1 MTRPLLEVAEIVRSQ
16 GDRFIQNSFR
26 WIHWAH
32 RKVLRA
38 IARCRT
44 ASLGGH
50 RDQCPRYGYRT
61 TSYNSCRDRHCPKCQ
76 SAARDQWIM
85 ARQKELLPVPY
96 VHVVFTLPHQLSPLA
111 LQNKKVLYDLL
122 FCASAETLQEVA
134 RDPRHLG
141 ADIGFL
147 SVLHTWGQNLL
158 AHPHLHC
165 VIPAGGLSPD
175 GTGWIHPRYPFFLS
189 VHVLSR
195 VFRGNFVAGLKRR
208 FQQHQLI
215 FAGVLK
221 PLENE
226 KAFRSFLRPLFR
238 QNWVVYAKPPFGG
251 PHHVLGY
258 LARYTHRVAI
268 TNHRLVA
275 LEHDQVTFRW
285 KDYAH
290 GNKKRMM
297 TLGSQEFL
305 RRFLLHVL
313 PRGFVRIRF
322 FSGSW
327 PIAGAPLSYP
337 SVSACSPTSRCR
349 THPQP
354 PLPHP
359 PSPLVSAVPNVLL
372 PCLSSKDS
380 LSLLFGNSRP
390 GARTLTLL
398 NHPTMLLSTARAS
411 APTAV
416 VSVLTEIHLN
426 PPPTFLN
433 YPHRIASSDLP
444 MC

>member
-1 MTRPLLEVAEIVRSQ
+1 
-16 GDRFIQNSFR
+16 
-26 WIHWAH
+26 
-32 RKVLRA
+32 
-38 IARCRT
+38 
-44 ASLGGH
+44 
-50 RDQCPRYGYRT
+50 
-61 TSYNSCRDRHCPKCQ
+61 
-76 SAARDQWIM
+76 M
-85 ARQKELLPVPY
+85 ARQSELLPVAY

-122 FCASAETLQEVA
+122 FRASAETLLEVA

-158 AHPHLHC
+158 AHPHIHC
-165 VIPAGGLSPD
+165 VIPAGGLSPHA
-175 GTGWIHPRYPFFLS
+175 THWIHPRYPFLLP

-195 VFRGNFVAGLKRR
+195 VFRGKFVAGLKRR
-208 FQQHQLI
+208 FQQHQLT
-215 FAGVLK
+215 FAGTLQ
-221 PLENE
+221 PLANE

-275 LEHDQVTFRW
+275 FENDQVTFRW

-313 PRGFVRIRF
+313 PRGFVRIRSF
-322 FSGSW
+322 GFL
-327 PIAGAPLSYP
+327 ANRRRANLLPLCQRLLTDQPLPPP
-337 SVSACSPTSRCR
+337 SAATSSPTQPTCFRCPKCATPMVIVER
-349 THPQP
+349 
-354 PLPHP
+354 L
-359 PSPLVSAVPNVLL
+359 
-372 PCLSSKDS
+372 
-380 LSLLFGNSRP
+380 
-390 GARTLTLL
+390 
-398 NHPTMLLSTARAS
+398 
-411 APTAV
+411 
-416 VSVLTEIHLN
+416 SVLTAWQLTIRSS
-426 PPPTFLN
+426 FLD
-433 YPHRIASSDLP
+433 SS
-444 MC
+444 